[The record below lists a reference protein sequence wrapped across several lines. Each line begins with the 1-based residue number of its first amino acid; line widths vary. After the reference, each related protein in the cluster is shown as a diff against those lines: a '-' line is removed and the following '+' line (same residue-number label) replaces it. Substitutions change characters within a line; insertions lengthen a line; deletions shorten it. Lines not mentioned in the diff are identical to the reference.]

1 MWCVARFVQFKKFKF
16 FRGCFS
22 RFLNCTN
29 GTESQNASHIVI
41 LWMRLSKFVWKEL
54 LMGLIIKNFLELNN
68 LAMTL
73 RKHVNNSAI
82 VENMWKQK
90 INFLFKLFWL
100 PLQYH
105 NYTWR
110 NHFILIIS
118 SLKKLIWANFIL
130 KASYL
135 LLAF

>member
-1 MWCVARFVQFKKFKF
+1 MRCAICTIQKIQILPWVFFTFFKLYKWYRITK
-16 FRGCFS
+16 R
-22 RFLNCTN
+22 
-29 GTESQNASHIVI
+29 IVI

-90 INFLFKLFWL
+90 INFLFKLLWL